1 MIEKKSVFDRV
12 ADIGIYGLLGLF
24 ALFCLMP
31 FWIMIV
37 ASFTDD
43 LVLRQDGYLP
53 WARAWSLE
61 GYRWVIKGGDVR
73 TGYMVSI
80 FVTVIGTFS
89 SLFVMSGL
97 GYVMALKR
105 LKGRNKIAFY
115 VFFTMIFTP
124 SLIPWFITVRNLLG
138 MYDNIWALILPMM
151 VQPFWVFVLRNFF
164 AALPNELLESAY
176 MDGAND
182 ATILL
187 KIVLPLSTPALATVG
202 LFMAVAYWN
211 DWFLGVMLLDFA
223 NFKPLSVIILK
234 MINNIQAIQAAM
246 KQPGVSI
253 NLAGMP
259 SMSIRMATA
268 CITIGPIILAYP
280 FVQRYFVRGL
290 TMGAVKG

>member
-1 MIEKKSVFDRV
+1 MIEKRSVFDRV
-12 ADIGIYGLLGLF
+12 ADIGIYGLLTAF

-31 FWIMIV
+31 FWIMLI

-53 WARAWSLE
+53 WARKLSLE
-61 GYRWVIKGGDVR
+61 GYRWVIQGGDVR
-73 TGYMVSI
+73 TGYLVTV
-80 FVTVIGTFS
+80 FVTVVGTFS

-124 SLIPWFITVRNLLG
+124 GLIPWFITTRNLLG
-138 MYDNIWALILPMM
+138 LRDNIWALILPMM

-164 AALPNELLESAY
+164 AALPGELLDAAY
-176 MDGAND
+176 IDGAND

-187 KIVLPLSTPALATVG
+187 QVVLPLSTPVLATVG

-234 MINNIQAIQAAM
+234 MISNIQAIQAAM

-253 NLAGMP
+253 NLAGLP
-259 SMSIRMATA
+259 TMSIRMATA
-268 CITIGPIILAYP
+268 CLTIGPIILVYP

-290 TMGAVKG
+290 TLGAVKG

>member
-234 MINNIQAIQAAM
+234 MISNIQAIQAAM

>member
-1 MIEKKSVFDRV
+1 MLEQKTLRDRI
-12 ADIGIYGLLGLF
+12 ADVGIYTFLGLF

-31 FWIMIV
+31 FWIMVV

-61 GYRWVIKGGDVR
+61 GYRWVIKGGDIR

-80 FVTVIGTFS
+80 S
-89 SLFVMSGL
+89 SHWSALRVRCSSCRAWVML
-97 GYVMALKR
+97 MALKR

-124 SLIPWFITVRNLLG
+124 SLIPWFITVRNLLSLH
-138 MYDNIWALILPMM
+138 DNIWALILPMM

-187 KIVLPLSTPALATVG
+187 QIVLPLSTPVLATVG

-211 DWFLGVMLLDFA
+211 DWFLGVMLIDFA
-223 NFKPLSVIILK
+223 NIKPLSVIILK
-234 MINNIQAIQAAM
+234 MISNIQAIQAAM

-253 NLAGMP
+253 NLAGLP

-268 CITIGPIILAYP
+268 CITIGPIILVYP

-290 TMGAVKG
+290 TLGAVKG